1 MKIAVTAVSG
11 QLGGNIA
18 EALKRTVGATSV
30 VGLARTPSK
39 AQGLGIEVRPGD
51 YGQPD
56 QLKTSLV
63 GVDTV
68 LLVSGMD
75 TPDKRIQQHRNV
87 IEAARANG
95 VRKIVYTSIQGL
107 EEGTAFSPVVQS
119 NRQTE
124 ADVRDSGLEWVIGRN
139 GIYVEPD
146 VEYIDTYEARGEIAN
161 CAGDARCGYTTRG
174 ELGYAYAQM
183 LTGPEHNGHTYNLH
197 GAPITQAELATYLN
211 RVFGTHLTY
220 RSMSV
225 EAYLEDRVNELGPF
239 MGGVIAGIYEGILKG
254 ALDVPSDYEAAAGR
268 PHQTWD
274 AYFDSLPPRA

>member
-18 EALKRTVGATSV
+18 EALKRTVGAASV